1 MDKDLI
7 QMEKEE
13 LIETIGQFLANY
25 TVDDYREYEGSVQN
39 AIHAMIDNS
48 IEKHIQN
55 IGDAILDKYNL
66 GHYREDTDELRQ

>member
-66 GHYREDTDELRQ
+66 GHYREDT